1 MKDSGA
7 EKKMKDKVKPV
18 AVKAE
23 PSKKAQVIDNLINK
37 AKTEPKNYKNLQ
49 TIIKIVK

>member
-1 MKDSGA
+1 MKDLGQ

-18 AVKAE
+18 AVKE

>member
-1 MKDSGA
+1 VK
-7 EKKMKDKVKPV
+7 EKTKPI

-49 TIIKIVK
+49 MIIKIVK